1 MKAKTNYSAI
11 TGIVSIG
18 QTDVANVVSFAGG
31 DALLKQSDALFDAG
45 QEQDARVA
53 IKEALKIALQRLD
66 AVHGT
71 GATTQA
77 ETADQALPIGCEI
90 A

>member
-18 QTDVANVVSFAGG
+18 HTDVTGVVSFAGG
-31 DALLKQSDALFDAG
+31 DALLKQSDALYDAG

-53 IKEALKIALQRLD
+53 VRAALKIALQRLD

-71 GATTQA
+71 GATQTEA
-77 ETADQALPIGCEI
+77 ADSMMPLECKTA
-90 A
+90 

>member
-18 QTDVANVVSFAGG
+18 HTDVSGVVSFAGG
-31 DALLKQSDALFDAG
+31 DALLKQSDKLYDAG
-45 QEQDARVA
+45 EEQDARVA
-53 IKEALKIALQRLD
+53 VRAALKIALQRLD

-71 GATTQA
+71 GATHADDADNVMTLGG
-77 ETADQALPIGCEI
+77 ETV
-90 A
+90 

>member
-18 QTDVANVVSFAGG
+18 HTDVTGVVSFAGG
-31 DALLKQSDALFDAG
+31 DALLKQSDALYDAG

-53 IKEALKIALQRLD
+53 VRAALKIALQRLD

-71 GATTQA
+71 GGTQTEATDNMMSLQCK
-77 ETADQALPIGCEI
+77 TA
-90 A
+90 

>member
-18 QTDVANVVSFAGG
+18 HTDVASVMSFAGG

-45 QEQDARVA
+45 QEQDARLA
-53 IKEALKIALQRLD
+53 MKEALKIALQRLD

-71 GATTQA
+71 GAKQDEA
-77 ETADQALPIGCEI
+77 VDQALSIGCET

>member
-18 QTDVANVVSFAGG
+18 HTDVAGVVSFAGG
-31 DALLKQSDALFDAG
+31 DALLKQSDALYDAG

-53 IKEALKIALQRLD
+53 VRAALKIALQRLD

-71 GATTQA
+71 GSVQDD
-77 ETADQALPIGCEI
+77 ETVTSLACKTA
-90 A
+90 

>member
-31 DALLKQSDALFDAG
+31 DALLKQSHALFDAG

-53 IKEALKIALQRLD
+53 MKEALRIALQRLD

-71 GATTQA
+71 SATQA
-77 ETADQALPIGCEI
+77 EAADEALSIGCKT

>member
-11 TGIVSIG
+11 TGIISIG
-18 QTDVANVVSFAGG
+18 HTDVSGVVSFAGG
-31 DALLKQSDALFDAG
+31 DALLKQSDVLYDAG
-45 QEQDARVA
+45 QDQDARVA
-53 IKEALKIALQRLD
+53 MREALKIALQRLD

-71 GATTQA
+71 AATQA
-77 ETADQALPIGCEI
+77 EDADQALSIGCTT